1 MKNLE
6 KIRIFMTVFVDKSTT
21 ISNVSAVLIKV
32 NVSRI
37 FLT

>member
-6 KIRIFMTVFVDKSTT
+6 KIRISMTVFVDKSTT
-21 ISNVSAVLIKV
+21 ISSVSAVLIKV